1 MRRVFDP
8 FDAAHSR
15 DAWSELERLRADTP
29 VADIASGMRYVTRHA
44 DARDVLRNTTAFSNA
59 AGMKAPGVEIPAED
73 RLLGEL
79 DPPRHTAVRRVIV
92 TAMTPKVVHAAEA
105 FMTRTARELLDA
117 LPRDDFDLVRDYTA
131 ILPNRVTMYLLGFD
145 PADADQLARWAK
157 ELMESTFPA
166 LNRTERGVG
175 FAAAFPEFA
184 GYIDARIAERAAE
197 LARRWRGRRRAR
209 PAADA
214 RRRRRAAP
222 AAQLRALVRN
232 LITGGLTTTSQ
243 LLGNLL
249 FQLLADPELE
259 RALRADETLVTNA
272 IEESLR
278 LTPPLL
284 FLARGVQGT
293 DRDQWMSG
301 PQRRARHRRRRV
313 RESRRARL
321 RRRQRLPR
329 RPRQR
334 RPTPHVRLRPARV
347 PGRDARAHRCSRV
360 GIDAFFESFA
370 PGSVTLDP
378 DFVFE
383 QVPTYFEYG
392 PRRLPARAAS

>member
-1 MRRVFDP
+1 VFDP

-15 DAWSELERLRADTP
+15 DAWNELERLRAETA
-29 VADIASGMRYVTRHA
+29 VADIADGMRYVTRHA
-44 DARDVLRNTTAFSNA
+44 DALDVLRNTTAFSNA
-59 AGMKAPGVEIPAED
+59 AGMKAPGVEVPPED

-92 TAMTPKVVHAAEA
+92 TAMTPKVVHAAEE
-105 FMTRTARELLDA
+105 FMTRTARALLAA
-117 LPRDDFDLVRDYTA
+117 LPRQGFDLVRDYTA
-131 ILPNRVTMYLLGFD
+131 VLPNRVTVYLLGFD

-184 GYIDARIAERAAE
+184 GYIDARIAERAAAIRAGGPTDDV
-197 LARRWRGRRRAR
+197 LGRLLTL
-209 PAADA
+209 DVDG
-214 RRRRRAAP
+214 AP
-222 AAQLRALVRN
+222 LPPSQVRALVRN

-259 RALRADETLVTNA
+259 LALRADEALVANA

-284 FLARGVQGT
+284 FLARGCKQETEISGCPVHDGERVIVGVASANRDERVFDDGT
-293 DRDQWMSG
+293 TFHADRANADQHLTFG
-301 PQRRARHRRRRV
+301 YG
-313 RESRRARL
+313 
-321 RRRQRLPR
+321 
-329 RPRQR
+329 
-334 RPTPHVRLRPARV
+334 PHVCPGATLARV
-347 PGRDARAHRCSRV
+347 VARR
-360 GIDAFFESFA
+360 GIDAFFQSFA
-370 PGSVTLDP
+370 PGSVALDP
-378 DFVFE
+378 DFTFE

-392 PRRLPARAAS
+392 PRRLPARAVS